1 MRCPKCQNHEPAGSA
16 VCRMCFAVLDEQPP
30 DAGVV
35 ARRARATAAA
45 RGSAGSVAARRSSSD
60 VWGVAADRS
69 AGPTRPSFSGATA
82 GIPALQRRV
91 DPVAIAA
98 LVSGLCALGPVAMLL
113 GLWGRHRVHSHAA
126 RSGYA
131 LASVGLWLGLAATL
145 VYFWLLMDRGGS
157 TLGSV

>member
-1 MRCPKCQNHEPAGSA
+1 MRCPRCQNHEPPGSTT
-16 VCRMCFAVLDEQPP
+16 CRMCFSSLEEAPVSAEVAV
-30 DAGVV
+30 
-35 ARRARATAAA
+35 RRARATAQVRAGA
-45 RGSAGSVAARRSSSD
+45 PAGSVRTAAVRSWPPPD
-60 VWGVAADRS
+60 DAGAAKSRVH
-69 AGPTRPSFSGATA
+69 TGATA
-82 GIPALQRRV
+82 GLPALRRRTDV
-91 DPVAIAA
+91 VAAA
-98 LVSGLCALGPVAMLL
+98 AFVAGILALGPVAMLL